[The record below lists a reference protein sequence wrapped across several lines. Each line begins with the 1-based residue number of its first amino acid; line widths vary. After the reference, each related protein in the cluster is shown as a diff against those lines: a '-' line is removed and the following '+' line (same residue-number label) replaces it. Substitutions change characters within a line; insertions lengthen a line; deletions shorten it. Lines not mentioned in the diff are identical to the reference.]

1 MMNSLEAYSRLAFVY
16 FILLDCI
23 LMFILHLVWKRV
35 LPLLYWRMGLA
46 RKVLLVADKDHAEE
60 LVKNVRNMGG
70 FGVDLTG
77 IVLTDDSY
85 ENNVKGTKVA
95 AGSKELIEFCQSA
108 SLDEVYVAVSDYDD
122 QVMKMMNTL
131 SEMGII
137 LHYRMQVPELT
148 GAKQKVLS
156 QTGSSYNVTYASRMV
171 PAGQLLV
178 KRAMDICGALIGCIF
193 LALITVI

>member
-1 MMNSLEAYSRLAFVY
+1 M
-16 FILLDCI
+16 
-23 LMFILHLVWKRV
+23 
-35 LPLLYWRMGLA
+35 
-46 RKVLLVADKDHAEE
+46 
-60 LVKNVRNMGG
+60 
-70 FGVDLTG
+70 
-77 IVLTDDSY
+77 
-85 ENNVKGTKVA
+85 
-95 AGSKELIEFCQSA
+95 IEFCQSA

-156 QTGSSYNVTYASRMV
+156 QTGSFYNVTYASRMV